1 MPHPSCAIAAVAA
14 VAAVVLTHVATVRPV
29 AAQPPSQP
37 GAVQLRGRVTGPD
50 SQPVPRATVIVS
62 PLADGA
68 PSARSDSTQADSVG
82 RFSVRAPAAARYL
95 VVVRATGFQPGR
107 RTVVREGEATT
118 LAADVALAR
127 AAVTLNTVRVQ
138 EVRRP
143 SINEV
148 IAREVGSAA
157 SNANSPITP
166 SDAGNL
172 AAMAATIPGVTL
184 TPGADGGPPGFSV
197 LGLGASQNAVS
208 LNGLGFGGAQV
219 PAAGFTM
226 TRLQTASADPSV
238 GGFSGG
244 LLSLTLYRGNNFRGG
259 QAVAIVEDPALQWT
273 DAAGARLGQQYR
285 NVQLSASRTGPVVR
299 DKLFYNVSGQ
309 LGRRASDLATLGA
322 ADPAALAAVGVSP
335 ASERQLYAALG
346 AIGAPAPRGG
356 EAHTSTTGGSVLAR
370 IDVLPTQRRTL
381 NVALNG
387 SWSRTGPSFL
397 GPLALPSQGGRT
409 VSRSGGLQVEHAH
422 YVASRFLSRTRSGV
436 ALGDDE
442 TRPMAAL
449 PDGRVL
455 VRSTLDDGRGGL
467 ATLRFGGAS
476 AAGRRGGS
484 RSWETTNETTWYT
497 GRGHQPKLAG
507 GVKLDAY
514 DGEQATNQYGTY
526 SYNSI
531 DDLVAGRPAA
541 FTRTL
546 GGFRTRGSA
555 LSGWASAG
563 DLWRVTDRLTV
574 QGGVRVEANRYGDLP
589 AYNAAV
595 DSLFGARTDDVP
607 GVVAVSPRLG
617 VTWSYGRQRATGV
630 GSPFGSGQPRG
641 TLRAGLGQF
650 RGTLPATLLTSAVN
664 GTGLPDALQRV
675 ACVGPAVPIPDWAA
689 FARDAAAIPTACA
702 PVAGGGGTGA
712 FADARPPVTLF
723 ARGYDATRSWRANLG
738 WQGRV
743 LQHLNLNVEATYS
756 RNVNQPGTR
765 DLNFAGREGFALPA
779 EDGRPV
785 YVDVERVD
793 PASGAV
799 DPLASRRTPRFS
811 RVSAQTS
818 DLRSE
823 SRQLSMRL
831 APSGGFFITS
841 YWSLGYAYTQVR
853 DQVRGFD
860 AAALGD
866 PRLAPWGVGTFDVR
880 HAITASAN
888 RSLSAA
894 VNLSVNAQLRS
905 GAPFTPVVAGD
916 VNGDGASLNDRAFV
930 FDPAVAGASGDTAL
944 AGGMRELLRGA
955 PGAVRECLARQLGT
969 AAGRNSCRGPWTSSL
984 SATVSIDG
992 QMLRLPR
999 RPRIVVSVI
1008 NPLGGLDQLLH
1019 GEGGLRGWGQP
1030 AAPDPTLLAV
1040 RGFDPAARRFRYA
1053 VNPAFGDA
1061 RPARS
1066 GVRAPFQLALRVS
1079 VPTVPP
1085 QSRQLLEEVL
1095 NPGRTWKGTRLT
1107 EAQIKQRYQ
1116 NSGFFNPIRPIIAAK
1131 DSLLLTAEQLAE
1143 VTAIARRYEAA
1154 LDTTWSGLARALAPL
1169 PERYDRTAMLAHV
1182 RAAQG
1187 AAWDALEAAAGALT
1201 RVLTTEQREMIAPE
1215 IRTMLDPRA
1224 LRVMRTVEI
1233 MFF

>member
-1 MPHPSCAIAAVAA
+1 MPSPSPLVAVAILA
-14 VAAVVLTHVATVRPV
+14 ITHAATVRPV
-29 AAQPPSQP
+29 AAQTPGQP

-50 SQPVPRATVIVS
+50 SQPVPRAMVIAS

-68 PSARSDSTQADSVG
+68 APAGSDSVQADSLG
-82 RFSVRAPAAARYL
+82 RFTLRMARAPRYL
-95 VVVRATGFQPGR
+95 VVVRASGFQPGR
-107 RTVVREGEATT
+107 RTVAREGEAATV
-118 LAADVALAR
+118 AADVALAR

-143 SINEV
+143 TINET
-148 IAREVGSAA
+148 VGSDVGT
-157 SNANSPITP
+157 SSSFANSPVTP

-197 LGLGASQNAVS
+197 LGLGPSQNAVA

-226 TRLQTASADPSV
+226 SRLQTASADPSV

-244 LLSLTLYRGNNFRGG
+244 LLSLTLFRGSNFRGG

-285 NVQLSASRTGPVVR
+285 NVQVSASRTGPIVR
-299 DKLFYNVSGQ
+299 DRLFYNVSGQ
-309 LGRRASDLATLGA
+309 LGRRASDLTTLGA

-335 ASERQLYAALG
+335 ASEQQLYAALG

-356 EAHTSTTGGSVLAR
+356 ADVTSTTGGSLLTR
-370 IDVLPTQRRTL
+370 IDILPTQRRTL
-381 NVALNG
+381 NVTLNG
-387 SWSRTGPSFL
+387 SWNRTGPSFL
-397 GPLALPSQGGRT
+397 GPLTLASQGGRT
-409 VSRSGGLQVEHAH
+409 EAWTAGAQAEHAH
-422 YVASRFLSRTRSGV
+422 YVANRFLSRTRSGV
-436 ALGDDE
+436 SLGGNE
-442 TRPMAAL
+442 TRPTAAL

-476 AAGRRGGS
+476 AAGRRGAN
-484 RSWETTNETTWYT
+484 RAWETTNETTWYT
-497 GRGHQPKLAG
+497 GRGHQPKVAG
-507 GVKLDAY
+507 GLKLDAY
-514 DGEQATNQYGTY
+514 DGDQTSNRFGTY
-526 SYNSI
+526 TYNSL
-531 DDLVAGRPAA
+531 DDLAAGRPAT

-546 GGFRTRGSA
+546 GGFHTEGRA
-555 LSGWASAG
+555 LTGWASAG
-563 DLWRVTDRLTV
+563 DLWRVTDRLSV
-574 QGGVRVEANRYGDLP
+574 QGGVRVEANRYGGLP

-595 DSLFGARTDDVP
+595 DSLFGVRTDDVP

-617 VTWSYGRQRATGV
+617 VTWGYGRQRASGV
-630 GSPFGSGQPRG
+630 GSPFGGGQPRG
-641 TLRAGLGQF
+641 TLRASIGQF

-664 GTGLPDALQRV
+664 GTGLSDALQRV
-675 ACVGPAVPIPDWAA
+675 ACVGPAVPAPDWAA
-689 FARDAAAIPTACA
+689 FARDAAAIPTACV
-702 PVAGGGGTGA
+702 PVSGSTGTGT
-712 FADARPPVTLF
+712 FADARPPVTVF
-723 ARGYDATRSWRANLG
+723 ARGYDATRSWRASLG

-743 LQHLNLNVEATYS
+743 LRTLAMNVDATWS
-756 RNVNQPGTR
+756 RNLNQPGTR
-765 DLNFAGREGFALPA
+765 DLNFAGREAFALPA

-785 YVDVERVD
+785 YVDVARVD

-799 DPLASRRTPRFS
+799 DPLASRLTPRFS

-818 DLRSE
+818 DLRAD
-823 SRQLSMRL
+823 SRQLSMRIG
-831 APSGGFFITS
+831 PSGGFFVS
-841 YWSLGYAYTQVR
+841 SFWSLGYAYTRVR

-860 AAALGD
+860 AAAFGD
-866 PRLAPWGVGTFDVR
+866 PRLSPWGTGSFDVR

-894 VNLSVNAQLRS
+894 VNLSVSAQLRS

-930 FDPAVAGASGDTAL
+930 FDPAVAAAAGDTAL
-944 AGGMRELLRGA
+944 AGGIRELLRGA
-955 PGAVRECLARQLGT
+955 PDAVRACLARQVGT
-969 AAGRNSCRGPWTSSL
+969 AAERNSCRGPWTSSMA
-984 SATVSIDG
+984 ATVSIDG
-992 QMLRLPR
+992 QLLRLPR
-999 RPRIVVSVI
+999 RPRIVVSIV
-1008 NPLGGLDQLLH
+1008 NPLGGVDQLLH
-1019 GEGGLRGWGQP
+1019 GERGLRGWGQP

-1040 RGFDPAARRFRYA
+1040 RGFDPATRRFRYA

-1085 QSRQLLEEVL
+1085 QSRQLLEQVL

-1116 NSGFFNPIRPIIAAK
+1116 NSGFFNPVRPIVAAR

-1143 VTAIARRYEAA
+1143 VTAIARRYEAT
-1154 LDTTWSGLARALAPL
+1154 LDTVWGGLARELAPL
-1169 PERYDRTAMLAHV
+1169 PERYDHAAMLARV
-1182 RAAQG
+1182 RTAQA
-1187 AAWDALEAAAGALT
+1187 AAWDALEAAAVALN
-1201 RVLTTEQREMIAPE
+1201 RVLTPEQREMIAPE
-1215 IRTMLDPRA
+1215 IRAMLDPRA
-1224 LRVMRTVEI
+1224 LRMMRSVEI
-1233 MFF
+1233 MVF